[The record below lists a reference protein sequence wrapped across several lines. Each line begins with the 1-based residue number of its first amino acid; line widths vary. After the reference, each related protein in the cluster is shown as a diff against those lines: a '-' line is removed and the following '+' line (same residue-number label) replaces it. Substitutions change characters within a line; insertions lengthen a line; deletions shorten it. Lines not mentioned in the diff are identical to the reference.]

1 MTIEEFKKLKSG
13 TLLKL
18 TAEIYLSEEGRW
30 EGSVSERFITF
41 INHLPLW
48 SPPPPDYTHVDA
60 IGGRNKFHYCEG
72 NFLIDGEMR
81 TLRMI
86 TRQLE
91 LVE

>member
-1 MTIEEFKKLKSG
+1 MTIEEFKKLKPG

-48 SPPPPDYTHVDA
+48 SPSPPDYTHVDA
-60 IGGRNKFHYCEG
+60 IGHYCEG
-72 NFLIDGEMR
+72 NFLIDGKMR
-81 TLRMI
+81 TLMMI